1 MIRSWVSCVYTC
13 NDSVLAFTSLVWPW
27 KIRCSLAPEMNKSKK
42 VSILHHT
49 SRSLPLTSDTRKQ
62 LSLSRSLWKTLYTCR
77 PGSCI
82 WSWSIQVL
90 MKTDHTTRRQ
100 KHQTN
105 LNTLV
110 RADLHPNPVWRG
122 GTQEVAPTFRMRGT
136 MLHFASPSSQ
146 EVVQTATREWPTLGI
161 HWGLSLTKGSI
172 DCCWGRKSQPDLN
185 MIQLDFVD
193 NSMAILKAPNSAV
206 NCIFSLPPVERRCLR
221 FRVKRFLCLWGEV
234 AHTLWWLDDRADIF

>member
-1 MIRSWVSCVYTC
+1 MIRSWMSCVYTC
-13 NDSVLAFTSLVWPW
+13 NDPVLAFMSLVWPW

-122 GTQEVAPTFRMRGT
+122 GTQEVVPTFRMRGT

-146 EVVQTATREWPTLGI
+146 EVVQTATREWPTLGRVFAYKRK
-161 HWGLSLTKGSI
+161 HRWLLGS
-172 DCCWGRKSQPDLN
+172 
-185 MIQLDFVD
+185 
-193 NSMAILKAPNSAV
+193 
-206 NCIFSLPPVERRCLR
+206 
-221 FRVKRFLCLWGEV
+221 
-234 AHTLWWLDDRADIF
+234 